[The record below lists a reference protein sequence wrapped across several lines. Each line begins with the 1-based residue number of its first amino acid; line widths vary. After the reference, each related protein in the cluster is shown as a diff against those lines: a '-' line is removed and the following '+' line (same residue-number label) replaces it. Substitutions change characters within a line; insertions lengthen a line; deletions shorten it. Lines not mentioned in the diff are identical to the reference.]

1 MRSRTPESRY
11 ADAVNDLLSSWN
23 DTPTRQTIESFVARV
38 TDPAGPD
45 FVPEHERV
53 AVFDN
58 DGTLW
63 VEQPMPAQLHH
74 ILERLGAMVQADPSL
89 RERQPWKAAVE
100 RDAAGGTSIVWTLAV
115 VCRLVFLTES
125 VRRSTVALRR

>member
-1 MRSRTPESRY
+1 M
-11 ADAVNDLLSSWN
+11 LSSWN
-23 DTPTRQTIESFVARV
+23 DTPTRRIIEAFVARV

-45 FVPEHERV
+45 FVPERERV

-74 ILERLGAMVQADPSL
+74 ILERLGAMVQAIRHSVSVSPGRPRSSTTS
-89 RERQPWKAAVE
+89 PGWAA
-100 RDAAGGTSIVWTLAV
+100 
-115 VCRLVFLTES
+115 
-125 VRRSTVALRR
+125 RSSSTTTATTRT